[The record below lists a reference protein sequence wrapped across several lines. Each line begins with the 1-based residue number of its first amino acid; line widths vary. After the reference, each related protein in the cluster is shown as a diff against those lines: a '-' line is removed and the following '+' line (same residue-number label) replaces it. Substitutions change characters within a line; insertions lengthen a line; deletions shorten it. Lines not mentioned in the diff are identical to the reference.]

1 MNHNYFDNDYS
12 DYEALFD
19 PMQRD
24 RKARRKRK
32 PKAKH
37 TPKKDAGQ
45 ILRELADEAEGL
57 EAGFQTTYQPGL
69 FEESWLLQSLRGFYD
84 QALIT
89 DVLGRVKGG
98 KEASVYRCAA
108 HPSTNERF
116 LAAKVYR
123 PQMFRN
129 LRNDAMYR
137 EGRAILTEDGR
148 EVKKTD
154 HRVLRAVGKKSGF
167 GQQVAHTSWLMYEFT
182 TLQRLHAAGADVPR
196 PIVAGENAILM
207 TYIGD
212 EKRGAPTLSEV
223 ALDETEAQPLFEALL
238 RNIEILLRQGYVHG
252 DLSAYNILYWEG
264 ALTLIDFPQV
274 IHIKANQNAHAIL
287 QRDIERICAYFE
299 RYGVI
304 CDAHALTAQFWRQYG
319 PQA

>member
-1 MNHNYFDNDYS
+1 MTKHDYS
-12 DYEALFD
+12 HYENLFD
-19 PMQRD
+19 PMQTD

-37 TPKKDAGQ
+37 VPKKDTGQ
-45 ILRELADEAEGL
+45 ILRELAEETEGL
-57 EAGFQTTYQPGL
+57 EAGFNTTYRPSL
-69 FEESWLLQSLRGFYD
+69 FEEGWLLQSLRGFYD

-108 HPSTNERF
+108 HPTTNER
-116 LAAKVYR
+116 LVAAKVYR

-154 HRVLRAVGKKSGF
+154 HRVLRAVGKKTHF
-167 GQQVAHTSWLMYEFT
+167 GQQVSHTSWLMYEFT
-182 TLQRLHAAGADVPR
+182 TLQRLYSAGARVPK
-196 PIVAGENAILM
+196 PIAAGENAILM

-212 EKRGAPTLSEV
+212 DKRGAPTLSEV
-223 ALDETEAQPLFEALL
+223 PLDKHEALTLFESLL
-238 RNIEILLRQGYVHG
+238 WNIEILLQQGYVHG
-252 DLSAYNILYWEG
+252 DLSPYNVLYWGGEV
-264 ALTLIDFPQV
+264 TLIDFPQV
-274 IHIKANQNAHAIL
+274 IQIATNGNAEYIL
-287 QRDIERICAYFE
+287 RRDIERICQYFD
-299 RYGVI
+299 RYDVQS
-304 CDAHALTAQFWRQYG
+304 DPQKLATHFWQTYG
-319 PQA
+319 YPQKQ